1 MTSTSKQSPVRLN
14 LRIPPDERNQIDYF
28 LSQHP
33 HKWASANEFIRA
45 AVGNY
50 IAFLNGNYKIPD
62 LEQQRLNQLIE
73 GFHGLSSTIGSLES
87 VLISG
92 FESLMHVT
100 RGSNYLLDQ
109 SMHEDREL

>member
-1 MTSTSKQSPVRLN
+1 M
-14 LRIPPDERNQIDYF
+14 
-28 LSQHP
+28 
-33 HKWASANEFIRA
+33 RA

-50 IAFLNGNYKIPD
+50 IAFLNGNYKLPD

-109 SMHEDREL
+109 SMHEDGEL

>member
-1 MTSTSKQSPVRLN
+1 MKSVVHKSSCRLN
-14 LRIPPDERNQIDYF
+14 LRLLPDERNQIDYF
-28 LSQHP
+28 ISQYP
-33 HKWASANEFIRA
+33 HRWTSANEFMRA

-50 IAFLNGNYKIPD
+50 IAFLNGNYKLPD

-109 SMHEDREL
+109 SMHEDGEL